1 MEDVGSEE
9 VERNLGVE
17 MEDLGGGGLL
27 GCVED
32 QRKVVDSLELEEC
45 GRRFRRANANEP

>member
-1 MEDVGSEE
+1 MEYVGSEE

-17 MEDLGGGGLL
+17 MEDLGGWGLL

-32 QRKVVDSLELEEC
+32 
-45 GRRFRRANANEP
+45 